1 MGRSPA
7 YLGISQS
14 CNGGINIEQG
24 PARYSKKEKYLE
36 ALGYQW
42 RFFARHY
49 AQGQSSGLGEENPTI
64 TLRY

>member
-1 MGRSPA
+1 MGWSPA

-24 PARYSKKEKYLE
+24 PVKYSKKEKYLE
-36 ALGYQW
+36 ALSYQW

-49 AQGQSSGLGEENPTI
+49 AQG
-64 TLRY
+64 